1 MVVFC
6 DPVGPEG
13 LVGSDFAE
21 VVAGLVGQDYESLQ
35 YLFFLVGPD
44 DEVRQAYESHIAQ
57 HLPLAAVRKVEGNPG
72 YVPTQNAAAR
82 LVEGDNGLFLFLH
95 DDVCLASNAVSELVT
110 ELSRSNAAVV
120 GPKLVQ
126 WDDPSLL
133 QHVGM
138 GVDRCGEI
146 DPIVLPGE
154 KDQQQHDA
162 VADVFCLPSAC
173 LLVRSDLFRTLG
185 SFHPGITFGGEEID
199 LCWRVHLTGGRV
211 VVVPS
216 AVSRHR

>member
-1 MVVFC
+1 M
-6 DPVGPEG
+6 
-13 LVGSDFAE
+13 
-21 VVAGLVGQDYESLQ
+21 VAGLVGQDYESLQ

-72 YVPTQNAAAR
+72 YGPTQNAAAR

-146 DPIVLPGE
+146 DPHCASRRKRSTTTRRSSRRVLFA
-154 KDQQQHDA
+154 QRLLARA
-162 VADVFCLPSAC
+162 VR
-173 LLVRSDLFRTLG
+173 LVSYLG
-185 SFHPGITFGGEEID
+185 
-199 LCWRVHLTGGRV
+199 
-211 VVVPS
+211 
-216 AVSRHR
+216 